1 MRYMPLNALVFKD
14 LFTKEIKLGKKNY
27 SDILEKFDG
36 FYDPSDQKKSRRIS
50 DYFITVFEGK
60 ILAEISL
67 DLLGETLSENEVV
80 CLNRQI
86 INKKKVKNPSIY
98 QDLIDKVDQEDLLQK
113 ALKLLKIKIWDE
125 GITNYSSN
133 QFCLDLNFDSLFLLT
148 HKTIRSSPKRLIEQF
163 MGKSFHQLIVQAL
176 NLRNKAINLVHNHID
191 QITTTSGVSG
201 YNYINLLTDLGLD
214 RFYTNNT
221 LKNKHKQIINKFLGF
236 SSFQGIIDVI
246 IKDPSYKI
254 FDFTEISS
262 DFYVKNVQEL
272 YAESLKLVK
281 QNVIENTT
289 RYNSLLLCKD
299 LASRGKLHGF
309 SNRSVKSEAD
319 NIVQTLFKMSFDQL
333 RIKALNFR
341 EKAFILIRKH
351 IDEIGTISP
360 SGQRRGAT
368 YKKSDLLLDLEFDK
382 FLSRGSIISEPNPKF
397 DRYIGLTFEELVEI
411 VKNTI

>member
-1 MRYMPLNALVFKD
+1 MGLN
-14 LFTKEIKLGKKNY
+14 
-27 SDILEKFDG
+27 
-36 FYDPSDQKKSRRIS
+36 Q
-50 DYFITVFEGK
+50 
-60 ILAEISL
+60 
-67 DLLGETLSENEVV
+67 
-80 CLNRQI
+80 QI
-86 INKKKVKNPSIY
+86 INKKKVKNPNIY
-98 QDLIDKVDQEDLLQK
+98 QDLIDKVDQEGLLQK

-125 GITNYSSN
+125 GITNYSRN
-133 QFCLDLNFDSLFLLT
+133 QFCLDLDFDSLFLLT
-148 HKTIRSSPKRLIEQF
+148 NKTIKRSPKKFIEEF
-163 MGKSFHQLIVQAL
+163 LGKSFHQLIVQAL
-176 NLRNKAINLVHNHID
+176 NLRDKAIHLVYDHID
-191 QITTTSGVSG
+191 QITTTSGVFG
-201 YNYINLLTDLGLD
+201 YNYISLLTDLGFD

-221 LKNKHKQIINKFLGF
+221 LKTKQKQIINKFLGF
-236 SSFQGIIDVI
+236 SSFQGIIDVVI
-246 IKDPSYKI
+246 EDPSHKV
-254 FDFTEISS
+254 FDFTAISS

-272 YAESLKLVK
+272 YTESLKLVRY
-281 QNVIENTT
+281 NIIENAT
-289 RYNSLLLCKD
+289 RYTSLLLCKD

-319 NIVQTLFKMSFDQL
+319 NIVKTLFKMSFDQL

-397 DRYIGLTFEELVEI
+397 DRYIGLTFEELVEV